1 VFEVDNANSILLN
14 RFFTRNTFKQIIN
27 DGESSAYVATI
38 RRYIVD
44 PASKTN
50 KECIS
55 EIYQHLK
62 KEYQNEYYYKNT
74 LLNKL
79 LLGIHSPRTTTALT
93 EVPVGNS
100 KADFIL
106 INGKAVVYE
115 IKTAL
120 DNFDRLAGQIEDYYK
135 AFSRVVVV
143 TSEKSFDDAQHRLQ
157 NSPVGICL
165 LTKKGTLSARKESSE
180 YCDMLSKSIMF
191 KILRKNE
198 YEQILLKHFGLLPN
212 VSQFEYYRSCQAM
225 FESLPTG
232 VAYQMFVQTLKL
244 RAKIDIVEYAK
255 IPYELKFLTYFSN
268 YKKSDYA
275 KLCRFLS
282 T

>member
-1 VFEVDNANSILLN
+1 MNTTFRKMYTPEEIKSIAGGGGAGLEVIEITDVPTTSTSGTLNEAQMAIVNSDTPSCVKFN
-14 RFFTRNTFKQIIN
+14 
-27 DGESSAYVATI
+27 
-38 RRYIVD
+38 
-44 PASKTN
+44 
-50 KECIS
+50 
-55 EIYQHLK
+55 
-62 KEYQNEYYYKNT
+62 NEYYYKNT

-79 LLGIHSPRTTTALT
+79 LLGVHSPRTTTALT

-120 DNFDRLAGQIEDYYK
+120 DNFDRLDGQIEDYYK

-143 TSEKSFDDAQHRLQ
+143 TSEKNFDDIQQRLR
-157 NSPVGICL
+157 NSPAGICL
-165 LTKKGTLSARKESSE
+165 LTKKGTLSVRKEPIE
-180 YCDMLSKSIMF
+180 YSDMLSKPIMF

-198 YEQILLKHFGLLPN
+198 YEQILLKHFGLLPD
-212 VSQFEYYRSCQAM
+212 VSQFEYYRACQAM
-225 FESLPTG
+225 FESLPTD

-244 RAKIDIVEYAK
+244 RAKIDVVEYSK
-255 IPYELKFLTYFSN
+255 IPYELKFLIYFSN

>member
-1 VFEVDNANSILLN
+1 MDNANSILLN
-14 RFFTRNTFKQIIN
+14 RFFTRNTFKQVID
-27 DGESSAYVATI
+27 DGESPAYIAAI
-38 RRYIVD
+38 RRYIVN
-44 PASKTN
+44 STEKTN
-50 KECIS
+50 GECIS
-55 EIYQHLK
+55 EIYQYLK
-62 KEYQNEYYYKNT
+62 NEYQNEYFYKNT

-106 INGKAVVYE
+106 LNGKAVVYE

-120 DNFDRLAGQIEDYYK
+120 DNFDRLDGQIEDYYK

-143 TSEKSFDDAQHRLQ
+143 TSEKNFDSVQQKLQ
-157 NSPVGICL
+157 NSPTGICL
-165 LTKKGTLSARKESSE
+165 LTKKGTLSVRKEPIE
-180 YCDMLSKSIMF
+180 YGDMLSKTIMF

-198 YEQILLKHFGLLPN
+198 YEQILLKHFGLLPD
-212 VSQFEYYRSCQAM
+212 VSQFEYYRECQAM
-225 FESLPTG
+225 FESLPTDI
-232 VAYQMFVQTLKL
+232 AYQMFVQALKS
-244 RAKIDIVEYAK
+244 RAKIDVVEYSK
-255 IPYELKFLTYFSN
+255 IPYELKFLIYFSN

>member
-1 VFEVDNANSILLN
+1 MDNANSILLN
-14 RFFTRNTFKQIIN
+14 RFFTRSTFKQIID
-27 DGESSAYVATI
+27 DGESPAYIAAI

-44 PASKTN
+44 STEKTN
-50 KECIS
+50 EECIS
-55 EIYQHLK
+55 EIYQYLK
-62 KEYQNEYYYKNT
+62 NKYQNEYYYKNT

-79 LLGIHSPRTTTALT
+79 LLGVHSPRTTTALT
-93 EVPVGNS
+93 EVPVSTS

-120 DNFDRLAGQIEDYYK
+120 DNFDRLDGQIEDYYK

-143 TSEKSFDDAQHRLQ
+143 TSENNFDEVQQRLR
-157 NSPVGICL
+157 NTPVGICV
-165 LTKKGTLSARKESSE
+165 LTKKGTLSVRKKPVE
-180 YCDMLSKSIMF
+180 YNEMLSKTSLF

-198 YEQILLKHFGLLPN
+198 YEQILLKLIGSLPS
-212 VSQFEYYRSCQAM
+212 VSQFEYYRACQKL
-225 FESLPTG
+225 FESLPTDT
-232 VAYQMFVQTLKL
+232 AYQMFIQTLKL
-244 RAKIDIVEYAK
+244 RMKIDIVEYSK
-255 IPYELKFLTYFSN
+255 VPYELKFLIYFSN

-275 KLCRFLS
+275 KLCHFLS

>member
-1 VFEVDNANSILLN
+1 MDNANSILLN
-14 RFFTRNTFKQIIN
+14 RFFTRNTFMQLIN
-27 DGESSAYVATI
+27 EGENSTYVAAL
-38 RRYIVD
+38 RRYVINPSD
-44 PASKTN
+44 KTN
-50 KECIS
+50 GECIS
-55 EIYQHLK
+55 EIYQYLRN
-62 KEYQNEYYYKNT
+62 EYQNEYYYKNT

-79 LLGIHSPRTTTALT
+79 LLGVHSPRTTTALT

-120 DNFDRLAGQIEDYYK
+120 DNFDRLDGQIDDYYK

-143 TSEKSFDDAQHRLQ
+143 TSEKNYDVAMQKLK

-165 LTKKGTLSARKESSE
+165 LTSKGTLSIRKEPLE
-180 YCDMLSKSIMF
+180 YCDMLSK
-191 KILRKNE
+191 
-198 YEQILLKHFGLLPN
+198 
-212 VSQFEYYRSCQAM
+212 QAM
-225 FESLPTG
+225 FKVLRKDEYEHILVEQFGSLPDVSQYEHYRACQALFDSLPTD
-232 VAYQMFVQTLKL
+232 VAYLMFIRALKQ
-244 RAKIDIVEYAK
+244 RARIDIVEYSK
-255 IPYELKFLTYFSN
+255 IPYELKFLAYFSN

-275 KLCRFLS
+275 RLCRFLN

>member
-1 VFEVDNANSILLN
+1 MDNANSILLN
-14 RFFTRNTFKQIIN
+14 RFFTRSTFKQIID
-27 DGESSAYVATI
+27 DGESPAYIAAI

-44 PASKTN
+44 STEKTN
-50 KECIS
+50 EECIS
-55 EIYQHLK
+55 EIYQYLK
-62 KEYQNEYYYKNT
+62 NKYQNEYYYKNT

-79 LLGIHSPRTTTALT
+79 LLGVHSPRTTTALT
-93 EVPVGNS
+93 EVPVSNS

-120 DNFDRLAGQIEDYYK
+120 DNFDRLDGQIEDYYK

-143 TSEKSFDDAQHRLQ
+143 TSENNFDEVQQRLR
-157 NSPVGICL
+157 NTPVGICV
-165 LTKKGTLSARKESSE
+165 LTKKGTLSVRKKPVE
-180 YCDMLSKSIMF
+180 YNDMLSKTIMF

-198 YEQILLKHFGLLPN
+198 YEQILLKLIGSLPS
-212 VSQFEYYRSCQAM
+212 VSQFEYYRACQKL
-225 FESLPTG
+225 FESLPTDT
-232 VAYQMFVQTLKL
+232 AYQMFIQTLKL
-244 RAKIDIVEYAK
+244 RMKIDIVEYSK
-255 IPYELKFLTYFSN
+255 VPYELKFLIYFSN

-275 KLCRFLS
+275 KLCHFLS

>member
-1 VFEVDNANSILLN
+1 MDSANSILLN
-14 RFFTRNTFKQIIN
+14 RFFTRNTFKQVI
-27 DGESSAYVATI
+27 DEGESPAYIAAI

-44 PASKTN
+44 SADKSN

-55 EIYQHLK
+55 EIYQYLK
-62 KEYQNEYYYKNT
+62 NEYQNEYYYKNT

-120 DNFDRLAGQIEDYYK
+120 DNFERLDGQIEDYYK
-135 AFSRVVVV
+135 AFSRVIVV
-143 TSEKSFDDAQHRLQ
+143 TSEDNYDDIQKKLQ

-165 LTKKGTLSARKESSE
+165 LTKKGTLSIRKEPIE
-180 YCDMLSKSIMF
+180 YGDMLSKSIMF
-191 KILRKNE
+191 KILRKQE
-198 YEQILLKHFGLLPN
+198 YEQVLLKHFGSLPD
-212 VSQFEYYRSCQAM
+212 VSQFEYYRACQAL
-225 FESLPTG
+225 FESLSTDI
-232 VAYQMFVQTLKL
+232 AYQMFIRILKS
-244 RAKIDIVEYAK
+244 RAKIDIVEYSK
-255 IPYELKFLTYFSN
+255 IPYELKFLVYFSN

>member
-1 VFEVDNANSILLN
+1 MDASNSVLLN
-14 RFFTRNTFKQIIN
+14 RFFTRNTFKQVID
-27 DGESSAYVATI
+27 DGESPAYVATI

-44 PASKTN
+44 YSDKTN
-50 KECIS
+50 EECIS

-62 KEYQNEYYYKNT
+62 SEYQNEYYYKNT

-79 LLGIHSPRTTTALT
+79 LLGVHSPHTTTALT

-106 INGKAVVYE
+106 INGRAIVYE

-120 DNFDRLAGQIEDYYK
+120 DNFDRLDGQIEDYYK

-143 TSEKSFDDAQHRLQ
+143 TSEKNYDDLHQKLR
-157 NSPVGICL
+157 NSPIGICL
-165 LTKKGTLSARKESSE
+165 LTKKGTLSIRKEPVE
-180 YCDMLSKSIMF
+180 YCNALSKPIMF
-191 KILRKNE
+191 KVLRKNE
-198 YEQILLKHFGLLPN
+198 YEQILIKCFGSLPD
-212 VSQFEYYRSCQAM
+212 VSQFEYYRTCQAL
-225 FESLPTG
+225 FESLPTD
-232 VAYQMFVQTLKL
+232 VAYKHFVQTLKL
-244 RAKIDIVEYAK
+244 RTKIDIVEYAR
-255 IPYELKFLTYFSN
+255 IPYELKFLVYFSN

-275 KLCRFLS
+275 KLSCFLS

>member
-1 VFEVDNANSILLN
+1 MKKILAK
-14 RFFTRNTFKQIIN
+14 FT
-27 DGESSAYVATI
+27 
-38 RRYIVD
+38 
-44 PASKTN
+44 
-50 KECIS
+50 
-55 EIYQHLK
+55 
-62 KEYQNEYYYKNT
+62 NT
-74 LLNKL
+74 LL
-79 LLGIHSPRTTTALT
+79 LGVHSPRTTTALT

-106 INGKAVVYE
+106 INGKAIVYE

-120 DNFDRLAGQIEDYYK
+120 DNFDRLDGQIEDYYK

-143 TSEKSFDDAQHRLQ
+143 TSEKNFDDVQQRLQ
-157 NSPVGICL
+157 NSPTGICL
-165 LTKKGTLSARKESSE
+165 LTKKGTLSIRKKPIEYSE
-180 YCDMLSKSIMF
+180 MLSKPIMF

-198 YEQILLKHFGLLPN
+198 YEQILIKHFGFLPD
-212 VSQFEYYRSCQAM
+212 VSQFEYYRACQAM
-225 FESLPTG
+225 FESLPTD

-244 RAKIDIVEYAK
+244 RAKIDIVEYSK
-255 IPYELKFLTYFSN
+255 IPYELKFLIYFSN